1 MFSVGT
7 FLHQAA
13 EIHVNKLQ
21 SELGECTTRKD
32 VLEKTLAQK
41 ELQILDL
48 QEQQGALCAERDGLR
63 GALQLL
69 KSQHSSVVKEAQEQT
84 QRRMVSYETHLH
96 KLNAGFGSSVVLIV
110 IGGHLLLWQQKKKET
125 KKLRDSL
132 EKQKQEAKSHELQ
145 QGASKH
151 VQIIFCNIHSS
162 TQDSSSRC
170 SVVSLQVKEAVE
182 EEERRR
188 CEAEKVE
195 AVRVQRGTLE
205 EQIRQRLGS
214 MRSEIQRE
222 RSVALALKQEVAK
235 LKTVRLLT
243 YDITKVCRTVN
254 LCSVFG

>member
-32 VLEKTLAQK
+32 VLEKMLAQK

-96 KLNAGFGSSVVLIV
+96 KLYAGFGSSVVLIV
-110 IGGHLLLWQQKKKET
+110 IGGHLMLWQQKEKET

-145 QGASKH
+145 QGAAKH

-162 TQDSSSRC
+162 TQDSRC
-170 SVVSLQVKEAVE
+170 SVVSLQVKEAV

-214 MRSEIQRE
+214 MRNEIQRE
-222 RSVALALKQEVAK
+222 RSVALALKQEVAE
-235 LKTVRLLT
+235 LKTVRPLT

-254 LCSVFG
+254 LCFVFG

>member
-13 EIHVNKLQ
+13 EIHVNKLR

-48 QEQQGALCAERDGLR
+48 QEQQGALSAERDGLR

-96 KLNAGFGSSVVLIV
+96 KLYAGFGSSVVLIV
-110 IGGHLLLWQQKKKET
+110 IGGHLLLWQQKEKET

-151 VQIIFCNIHSS
+151 VQIIFCNIHSF

-170 SVVSLQVKEAVE
+170 SVVSLQVKEAV

-214 MRSEIQRE
+214 MRNEIQRE
-222 RSVALALKQEVAK
+222 RSVALALKQEVAE
-235 LKTVRLLT
+235 LKTVRPLT